1 MVKVGEY
8 DEEFLLE
15 RAAKIVLDKTKDS
28 TIFCEESEALI
39 PTFASSE
46 ITIGTILGRG
56 GFCTVSEIS
65 KVKLADGGKSAA
77 VHHHDDEDEEEQ
89 LGFAG
94 GQAIIQDRAFIAQR
108 CLRKGK
114 DARYAIKKLSKEV
127 QSDPNRFVAGV
138 IDLAIESRFLAV
150 VKHPNIIKMR
160 ATSDSNP
167 YKHGYF
173 VVLDRLYDTLTKRFG
188 VWKKAKGKA
197 TGLGKLSDMK
207 GKKKEELWIERL
219 LVAYDLAAAL
229 RYLHSL
235 NIVYRDLK
243 PDNIGFDV
251 RGDVKLFDFGLAK
264 EIRPEEKLDDDL
276 YKMSGNTGSLRY
288 MAPEVALEKPYNS
301 SVDVYSFGIL
311 FWQITSLETPFT
323 GFSLN
328 MHNDRVIR
336 GGLRPALNPKI
347 GPGLNNLMKNCWST
361 EIHER
366 PTFQEVA
373 EVLRNEVSV
382 LRGDSEC
389 ILDASNRTAKSL

>member
-1 MVKVGEY
+1 
-8 DEEFLLE
+8 
-15 RAAKIVLDKTKDS
+15 
-28 TIFCEESEALI
+28 
-39 PTFASSE
+39 
-46 ITIGTILGRG
+46 
-56 GFCTVSEIS
+56 
-65 KVKLADGGKSAA
+65 
-77 VHHHDDEDEEEQ
+77 
-89 LGFAG
+89 
-94 GQAIIQDRAFIAQR
+94 
-108 CLRKGK
+108 
-114 DARYAIKKLSKEV
+114 
-127 QSDPNRFVAGV
+127 
-138 IDLAIESRFLAV
+138 
-150 VKHPNIIKMR
+150 MR

-251 RGDVKLFDFGLAK
+251 RGDVKLFGKWLAGINTFGCSVRRDLRARITIPVFDLPPRNIVLCLLVCFIISHHYPSDFGLAK